1 MKQLFKALGV
11 LVFTLLVWA
20 VFALVWGAP
29 TVPAPWNVIV
39 NLADVFRHGMLG
51 NIVASGWRIL
61 ISSLLALILGVP
73 LGIAV
78 GYKQSVSQILSPFIY
93 FSYPV
98 PKLALLPVL
107 MLLFGLGE
115 TSKVLMIF
123 MIIFFPV
130 VMDVTAAVRGMDRE
144 IFDVMRSFGLSG
156 GAICRRVILPG
167 LWPTILNSLKVTT
180 GIALSGLFFAENYGT
195 TQGMGYFIMNSWQK
209 MDYLDLYTGVLI
221 LALLGFALFCIF
233 DAIERKITSWK

>member
-20 VFALVWGAP
+20 VFALVWDAP

-93 FSYPV
+93 F
-98 PKLALLPVL
+98 
-107 MLLFGLGE
+107 
-115 TSKVLMIF
+115 
-123 MIIFFPV
+123 
-130 VMDVTAAVRGMDRE
+130 
-144 IFDVMRSFGLSG
+144 
-156 GAICRRVILPG
+156 
-167 LWPTILNSLKVTT
+167 
-180 GIALSGLFFAENYGT
+180 
-195 TQGMGYFIMNSWQK
+195 
-209 MDYLDLYTGVLI
+209 
-221 LALLGFALFCIF
+221 
-233 DAIERKITSWK
+233 